1 MSCYDITFR
10 AMDMYKYSNMSYN
23 TFLCVYSAC
32 GPSVTLLPMRQQR
45 AAAAAVGSAQ
55 FELVEV
61 EVTEES
67 SSSIIPPPTPQR
79 GRLNRGSSS
88 LLAPSTLVRQKCM
101 RQRPSAAAPTPAA
114 GSAGVSRTNS
124 MRRLQAWVVTQ
135 SPPYRRQSKTM
146 QSNDLIMS
154 SHGTACL

>member
-1 MSCYDITFR
+1 MGYD
-10 AMDMYKYSNMSYN
+10 
-23 TFLCVYSAC
+23 TFLCVHSAC
-32 GPSVTLLPMRQQR
+32 GPSVTLPMRQQR
-45 AAAAAVGSAQ
+45 AAAAAVGSASAAAQ

-67 SSSIIPPPTPQR
+67 SSSIIPLPPPPQR
-79 GRLNRGSSS
+79 ARLNRGSS

-101 RQRPSAAAPTPAA
+101 RQRPSAVPTPAA

-146 QSNDLIMS
+146 QSND
-154 SHGTACL
+154 

>member
-1 MSCYDITFR
+1 MS
-10 AMDMYKYSNMSYN
+10 
-23 TFLCVYSAC
+23 LCVYSAC
-32 GPSVTLLPMRQQR
+32 GPSVTLPMRQQR

-67 SSSIIPPPTPQR
+67 SSSIIPPSPPPPPSQR
-79 GRLNRGSSS
+79 RRLNRGSGS

>member
-1 MSCYDITFR
+1 
-10 AMDMYKYSNMSYN
+10 MYEYSNMSNN

-32 GPSVTLLPMRQQR
+32 GPSVTLPLRQQR
-45 AAAAAVGSAQ
+45 AAAAVGSAQ

-67 SSSIIPPPTPQR
+67 SSSIIPPPPPPQR
-79 GRLNRGSSS
+79 GRLNRGSGS

-101 RQRPSAAAPTPAA
+101 RQRPSAVPTPAT

-154 SHGTACL
+154 PHGMACL

>member
-1 MSCYDITFR
+1 MR
-10 AMDMYKYSNMSYN
+10 YN
-23 TFLCVYSAC
+23 TFLCVYSVC
-32 GPSVTLLPMRQQR
+32 GPSVTLPMRQQR
-45 AAAAAVGSAQ
+45 AAAAAVGSASAAAQ

-67 SSSIIPPPTPQR
+67 SSSIIPPPPPPPQR

-124 MRRLQAWVVTQ
+124 MRRLQAWVVTH

-146 QSNDLIMS
+146 QSND
-154 SHGTACL
+154 

>member
-1 MSCYDITFR
+1 
-10 AMDMYKYSNMSYN
+10 
-23 TFLCVYSAC
+23 
-32 GPSVTLLPMRQQR
+32 MRQQR
-45 AAAAAVGSAQ
+45 AAAAVGSAQ

-67 SSSIIPPPTPQR
+67 SSSIIPPPPPQR
-79 GRLNRGSSS
+79 RRLNRSSS

-101 RQRPSAAAPTPAA
+101 RQRPSAVPTPAA

-124 MRRLQAWVVTQ
+124 MRRLQAWVVSQ

>member
-1 MSCYDITFR
+1 MR
-10 AMDMYKYSNMSYN
+10 YN

-32 GPSVTLLPMRQQR
+32 GPSVTLPTRQQR
-45 AAAAAVGSAQ
+45 AAAVGSAQ

-67 SSSIIPPPTPQR
+67 SSSIIPPPPPPSQR
-79 GRLNRGSSS
+79 LRLNRGSGS

-101 RQRPSAAAPTPAA
+101 RQRPSAVPTPAA
-114 GSAGVSRTNS
+114 ASAGVSRTNS
-124 MRRLQAWVVTQ
+124 MRRLQAWVVSQ

-154 SHGTACL
+154 LHGTACL